1 MRQLASVP
9 RNDQAGSARR
19 ALRASVSHRGDGMNI
34 QRFAIFA
41 VARHVRGRCSHHAT
55 VVGSDP
61 RRIIKIKRI
70 KTMCTPCT
78 FFEKKVEV
86 VVKGYGT
93 ARIYFKNSSY

>member
-61 RRIIKIKRI
+61 RRIIKIK
-70 KTMCTPCT
+70 TNVHPLH
-78 FFEKKVEV
+78 F
-86 VVKGYGT
+86 
-93 ARIYFKNSSY
+93 